1 LEGCKFICEDPLD
14 WYWTTDVGLTLATV
28 SNWVLPIM
36 ALLAVL
42 PYDSLHRKNDGA
54 PWSKGRFLGTISA
67 LLHWLGS
74 PQTALT
80 STLFNI
86 HQVRKCFHATLP
98 SGSGISG
105 SNRTQHLK
113 KDAYYVLS
121 CIGQFK
127 LPKATEKPCLDALLY
142 GLFRPFVGMDAGEA
156 GVADAGILLQPIDHP
171 GRRAEMWTTELVQEM
186 AFQLRMLRRRGVY
199 PAFVSVFLFFVAYA
213 VALVLAFANVGE
225 RTTAYSLAL
234 GILVSWLP
242 LLVIFTILD
251 RNPVSADRSR

>member
-1 LEGCKFICEDPLD
+1 
-14 WYWTTDVGLTLATV
+14 
-28 SNWVLPIM
+28 M

-199 PAFVSVFLFFVAYA
+199 PAFVSVFCSSLLTLSPLCWPLPMSASGRQPILWPWA
-213 VALVLAFANVGE
+213 SLSVGF
-225 RTTAYSLAL
+225 RFLLYSLSSTETRCLQIEAGNL
-234 GILVSWLP
+234 APWAHISP
-242 LLVIFTILD
+242 
-251 RNPVSADRSR
+251 